1 MPFCQIMLLL
11 PSVPWQQ
18 NLIKHYLKCSFATAL
33 PPVLKSDVVG
43 QHNKIGGITFGAD
56 QVHCR

>member
-1 MPFCQIMLLL
+1 MLLL